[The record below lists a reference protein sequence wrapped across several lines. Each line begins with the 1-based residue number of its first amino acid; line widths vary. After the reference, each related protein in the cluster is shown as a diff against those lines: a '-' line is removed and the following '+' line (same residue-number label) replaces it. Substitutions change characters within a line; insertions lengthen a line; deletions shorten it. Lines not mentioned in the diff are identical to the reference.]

1 MGLVDRFER
10 LLDRIMPP
18 PDEAVRSLRR
28 GQALLDRGDIRA
40 ALSLA
45 DEARRVAPAWLP
57 AWVLQADALAADG
70 RAPEALAALDGAALE
85 RELPAEVLGRVMEL
99 SVVVGDVSR
108 AREVDRALQGR
119 AVLDSPG
126 LAARYLSAAH
136 RLEALGEPEM
146 ASRFARAATVL
157 DPARTGAWLVLARA
171 AAASDDGPR
180 ARRLL
185 ARAVSTLAPSDGPSN
200 HAAGALAWRL
210 DDRPLAV
217 RCLRRA
223 WVCGEEGAAAL
234 LVVALAA
241 ADDAAAMERVTRSL
255 DLGLARVVAVLG
267 GLARGAPGPSADV
280 AAWDVP
286 EALWPYAIE
295 LAVKADIAL
304 AARWAG
310 EAPTRMHSAEVL
322 ALESAGEAAERGE
335 VERVEASL
343 SSALSSSVTR
353 SRAAAT
359 LARAFAVAW
368 GASVD
373 ALLAGLAAWLQPSD
387 VRETDALATAARA
400 LRRSLDEPLRVAL
413 LGEFSAGKS
422 SVVNAWVGTTISA
435 VGVLPTTARVYWLRQ
450 GAARQRVIDAR
461 GGLREGPLAALP
473 DALRAVE
480 AEGGAVAHV
489 EVFHPGEALAH
500 LELLDTPG
508 SNATDGVD
516 PAVTRHALD
525 LADLALWIFD
535 ARQAG
540 KQSELDALRAVGAA
554 GVPVL
559 GAVNKSDAVGEA
571 GVREVTAALGVALG
585 DEAPLLGAFSARA
598 ALADRDTPEWS
609 RFRDAIDDRVIARA
623 PEWKRLR
630 AAVRLVSLLSTA
642 RRALRSAEA
651 VETTRRA
658 REAQLVDALRALRD
672 ELALR
677 AAAVRREVAVRLREQ
692 WMALRGG
699 ASLSDEVLR
708 DVVAELVHLSIGR
721 ERAAMDERRREVESL
736 AVEAGAV
743 RAGFGAALTAPIDGV
758 IRAAVAEGVRDA
770 LDQVLRPSTLGQA
783 PVLDHHG
790 GVDVGDPW
798 REVTAALDAGR
809 SPNDLSRV
817 TLGVALEAALA
828 CALRACGDLARRVG
842 VKVPDATV
850 EPTV

>member
-18 PDEAVRSLRR
+18 PDEAVRALRR
-28 GQALLDRGDIRA
+28 GQALLDRGDVRA
-40 ALSLA
+40 ALTLA

-99 SVVVGDVSR
+99 SVVVGDVAR
-108 AREVDRALQGR
+108 ARDVDRALQGR
-119 AVLDSPG
+119 AVTDSPG
-126 LAARYLSAAH
+126 LAVRYLGAAY
-136 RLEALGEPEM
+136 RLESLGEVEA

-157 DPARTGAWLVLARA
+157 DPTRTGAWLVLARA
-171 AAASDDGPR
+171 ATASDDGPR

-185 ARAVSTLAPSDGPSN
+185 ARAVSTLAPSDGPAN

-223 WVCGEEGAAAL
+223 WVCGEEGAAPL

-295 LAVKADIAL
+295 LAARADLAL

-310 EAPTRMHSAEVL
+310 EAPDRPYSAEVL
-322 ALESAGEAAERGE
+322 ALESAGDAAERGE
-335 VERVEASL
+335 VERVVASL
-343 SSALSSSVTR
+343 RSALSSPVTR
-353 SRAAAT
+353 SRASAT
-359 LARAFAVAW
+359 LARAFEVAW
-368 GASVD
+368 GSSVD
-373 ALLAGLAAWLQPSD
+373 ALLAGVAAWLGQSGA
-387 VRETDALATAARA
+387 RETDALATAAHA

-422 SVVNAWVGTTISA
+422 SVVNAWVGAAVSA

-461 GGLREGPLAALP
+461 GGLREGPLEAL
-473 DALRAVE
+473 AETLRAVE

-559 GAVNKSDAVGEA
+559 GAINKSDAVGEV
-571 GVREVTAALGVALG
+571 GSREVAAALALALG
-585 DEAPLLGAFSARA
+585 EEAPLLGAFSARA
-598 ALADRDTPEWS
+598 ALTDRDAPEWS
-609 RFRDAIDDRVIARA
+609 LFRDAVHEHVVARA

-630 AAVRLVSLLSTA
+630 AAVRLASLLSAA
-642 RRALRSAEA
+642 RRDLLGADAAEA
-651 VETTRRA
+651 LRRA
-658 REAQLVDALRALRD
+658 REAQLVDALHALRE
-672 ELALR
+672 ELTRR
-677 AAAVRREVAVRLREQ
+677 AAAVRRDVAVRLREQ
-692 WMALRGG
+692 WMALRRGG
-699 ASLSDEVLR
+699 SPSDEVLR
-708 DVVAELVHLSIGR
+708 DVVAELVHLSVGR
-721 ERAAMDERRREVESL
+721 ERAAMEERRCEVESL
-736 AVEAGAV
+736 AEEAGAV
-743 RAGFGAALTAPIDGV
+743 RAGFGAALTAPVDGV
-758 IRAAVAEGVRDA
+758 VRAAVAEGVRDA
-770 LDQVLRPSTLGQA
+770 LDQVLRPSSLGHA
-783 PVLDHHG
+783 PALVVE

-809 SPNDLSRV
+809 SPDDLSRV
-817 TLGVALEAALA
+817 TLGVALEAALR
-828 CALRACGDLARRVG
+828 CALKARAELAQSVG
-842 VKVPDATV
+842 VKVPDATL